1 MSRGCGGSERSFV
14 PPGHRRAIRHPV
26 APDAG
31 FPAALGAGNR
41 RRGVGAHL
49 VRDSRKARVLE
60 IPETESRAG
69 GAGDATPRTM
79 RRRGTRKRESTSD
92 PECTTTSVRLSARVA
107 CCGAAPRRVG
117 PPESPLLP
125 LRVSRLN
132 IPGKIVPDT
141 NPPQHR
147 VELRK
152 RLRGFSLT
160 FFSARKL
167 RVNTRPREHD
177 LDPRKTSPEAHCRT
191 CSSAANPSVVTQSA
205 TVTLAAMARSR
216 CRDLPP
222 ARRALARAASI
233 VSARAGDDA
242 PCAGAAAARRPI

>member
-1 MSRGCGGSERSFV
+1 MSSLCNLRVEKHTKGVSRAVSGQIKNPCGVGSRMSRGCGGSERSFV

-79 RRRGTRKRESTSD
+79 RRRGTRKRDSTSD

-125 LRVSRLN
+125 LPRLASEHSREN
-132 IPGKIVPDT
+132 RARHEST
-141 NPPQHR
+141 
-147 VELRK
+147 
-152 RLRGFSLT
+152 
-160 FFSARKL
+160 SA
-167 RVNTRPREHD
+167 
-177 LDPRKTSPEAHCRT
+177 SCRT
-191 CSSAANPSVVTQSA
+191 AK
-205 TVTLAAMARSR
+205 
-216 CRDLPP
+216 
-222 ARRALARAASI
+222 
-233 VSARAGDDA
+233 
-242 PCAGAAAARRPI
+242 AAARFLVSHFFPRES